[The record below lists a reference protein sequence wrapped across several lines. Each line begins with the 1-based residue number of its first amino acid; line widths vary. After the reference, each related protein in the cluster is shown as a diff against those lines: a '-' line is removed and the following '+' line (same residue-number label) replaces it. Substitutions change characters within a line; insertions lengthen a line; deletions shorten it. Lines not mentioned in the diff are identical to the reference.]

1 MEGPCWTSWEGKD
14 RKEEFVTQAQR
25 TRESSQVPENAK
37 AQEHNAV
44 RNVRIREMGL
54 YGPA

>member
-1 MEGPCWTSWEGKD
+1 MEGPYWASWEGKD

-25 TRESSQVPENAK
+25 TRESSQVTENAK

-44 RNVRIREMGL
+44 RNVRTREMGL